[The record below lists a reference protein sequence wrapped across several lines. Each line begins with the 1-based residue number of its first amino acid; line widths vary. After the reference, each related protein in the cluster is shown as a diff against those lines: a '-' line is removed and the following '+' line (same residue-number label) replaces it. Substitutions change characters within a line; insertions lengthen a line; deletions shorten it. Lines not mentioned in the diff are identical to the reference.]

1 MLELGSFQRVS
12 DQQLLARVLLTAEA
26 WHTGRPSFI
35 AAIIWQLI
43 LVTAGVP
50 HGFAQNTNSR

>member
-1 MLELGSFQRVS
+1 MLELGSFQRAS
-12 DQQLLARVLLTAEA
+12 GQQLLARVFLSAEA

-43 LVTAGVP
+43 LVIASVL